1 MSVEIDVYPQSA
13 VLTIDQASI
22 SYTTQGRK
30 IFSMS
35 NGGWQWKIG
44 ASYRNLTH
52 DKWVVLQSNLLQ
64 SYGTHGLMKFYTSYI
79 YPNATGIV
87 DTLTPFEFEVTS
99 TAAVGS
105 NSIVLSNVNNY
116 STASAFKT
124 GDLLYHPNLGPG
136 NINIVAADAQ
146 VTATT
151 TTLYLVRPI
160 RAELSLGETV
170 SLAEFMWVSAAN
182 KDWKVTRTANGYYN
196 IDVEFIVR
204 DRFRNYKNG

>member
-1 MSVEIDVYPQSA
+1 MTVDVLPQTA
-13 VLTIDQASI
+13 TLNIEQASI

-35 NGGWQWKIG
+35 NGGWQWKISAG
-44 ASYRNLTH
+44 YRNLTH
-52 DKWVVLQSNLLQ
+52 DLWMTLQSNLLQ
-64 SYGTHGLMKFYTSYI
+64 SYGTHVLMKFYIDYI
-79 YPNATGIV
+79 YPNATGFV
-87 DTLTPFEFEVTS
+87 DTTAPFEFTVSS
-99 TAAVGS
+99 TAARGS
-105 NSIVLSNVNNY
+105 NSIVLNNVNNY

-146 VTATT
+146 VTSTT

-160 RAELSLGETV
+160 RAELSSGAAV
-170 SLAEFMWVSAAN
+170 SLAQFMWVSAAN
-182 KDWKVTRTANGYYN
+182 KDWKVTRSTNGYYN
-196 IDVEFIVR
+196 IDVDFIVR